1 MCLFNRSAHSAG
13 PFLVPRDSY
22 ICEQLLGRWLLGDK
36 LLSSTYLIEKA
47 VPGGW
52 NHVTSHILGY
62 FGGAWG
68 VSGTFRGPTGRPRG
82 GSGPL
87 GGCLGKLQGPS
98 GSLRGVSGRAR
109 DALGL
114 LWDTLRG
121 ALGTLWASTGARIGA
136 QRCSKG
142 CSKTSLEG
150 SGQPFAAPWRSM
162 KSLKKRWF
170 LFHFHLWAAAG
181 GGSRHT

>member
-1 MCLFNRSAHSAG
+1 MPS
-13 PFLVPRDSY
+13 DSY
-22 ICEQLLGRWLLGDK
+22 ICERLLGSWLLGDK

-68 VSGTFRGPTGRPRG
+68 VSGTFRGPMGRPRG
-82 GSGPL
+82 GSGPP
-87 GGCLGKLQGPS
+87 GDCLGE
-98 GSLRGVSGRAR
+98 LRGVSGSFRGVSGIAR
-109 DALGL
+109 DALGVP
-114 LWDTLRG
+114 WDTLGG
-121 ALGTLWASTGARIGA
+121 AQGTLWACTGARVGA

-142 CSKTSLEG
+142 CSKASLEG

-162 KSLKKRWF
+162 KSLNKRWF
-170 LFHFHLWAAAG
+170 LMYFQLWAAAG
-181 GGSRHT
+181 GSSRDT

>member
-1 MCLFNRSAHSAG
+1 MPS
-13 PFLVPRDSY
+13 DWY
-22 ICEQLLGRWLLGDK
+22 ICLQLLGSWLLGDK

-47 VPGGW
+47 EPGGW

-68 VSGTFRGPTGRPRG
+68 VSGTFRGPMGRPRE

-87 GGCLGKLQGPS
+87 GGCLGELRGAS

-109 DALGL
+109 DAPGMP
-114 LWDTLRG
+114 WDTLGG
-121 ALGTLWASTGARIGA
+121 AWGTLWASTGARIGA

-150 SGQPFAAPWRSM
+150 SEQPFAA
-162 KSLKKRWF
+162 
-170 LFHFHLWAAAG
+170 
-181 GGSRHT
+181 

>member
-1 MCLFNRSAHSAG
+1 MPS
-13 PFLVPRDSY
+13 DSY
-22 ICEQLLGRWLLGDK
+22 ICERLLGSWLLGDK

-68 VSGTFRGPTGRPRG
+68 VSGTFRGPMGRPRG
-82 GSGPL
+82 GSEPL
-87 GGCLGKLQGPS
+87 G
-98 GSLRGVSGRAR
+98 GSLRGVSGRA
-109 DALGL
+109 LGVP
-114 LWDTLRG
+114 WDTLGG
-121 ALGTLWASTGARIGA
+121 AWGTLWASTGARVGA

-142 CSKTSLEG
+142 CSKASLEG

-170 LFHFHLWAAAG
+170 LLHFQLWAAAG